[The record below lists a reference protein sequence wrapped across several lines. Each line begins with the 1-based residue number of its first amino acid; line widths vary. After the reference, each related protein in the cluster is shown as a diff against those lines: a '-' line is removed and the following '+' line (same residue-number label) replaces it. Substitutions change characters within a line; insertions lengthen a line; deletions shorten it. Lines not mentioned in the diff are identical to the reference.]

1 MARTACVPCAAR
13 AHGRVARVQSARI
26 IDGANARAPSSDA
39 SNRRCRPV
47 VGDERHGDGRHG
59 DERARVHSCADAE
72 MFARA
77 ARARTTPMME
87 MTSAAAARWRL
98 DDALY
103 MPRAA
108 RDGTRASSSSSS
120 DAPSNAA
127 VAKAAWWSATGA
139 SGAARA
145 VASFARGERDIA
157 AWSAFG
163 DFEHGGSSTCAF
175 ELIEGEETEGVD
187 AARGDG
193 ARNDDGTGTNEG
205 RFARLSGSISS
216 EIPGGASARLKRSG
230 FAGVRTVHLQPTMLN
245 PDPVL
250 DLDAFE
256 ALSYRVRGCG
266 RMYIAS
272 VRTENWMTGDSTE
285 DVWQAAFTPPANK
298 WVDIVIP
305 LDAFTQTYRGRAMAD
320 HKRMSANRVVM
331 LGVAVA
337 GSAASELHER
347 AKLDGTYTLDIH
359 SIIGLRMSEDE
370 IERAAAKIRDAAGD
384 AARRQRG
391 GFAAF
396 ALNLNPETML

>member
-1 MARTACVPCAAR
+1 MR
-13 AHGRVARVQSARI
+13 RVLTPLVVV
-26 IDGANARAPSSDA
+26 
-39 SNRRCRPV
+39 CRPV
-47 VGDERHGDGRHG
+47 VGDERHGDERRG
-59 DERARVHSCADAE
+59 DERACVHSCADAE

-77 ARARTTPMME
+77 ARARTTPVLE

-108 RDGTRASSSSSS
+108 RDGTRAASSSSSQ
-120 DAPSNAA
+120 DAPS
-127 VAKAAWWSATGA
+127 KAAWWSATGA

-145 VASFARGERDIA
+145 VASFARGERDVA

-187 AARGDG
+187 AAMLGDG

-216 EIPGGASARLKRSG
+216 DIPGGASTRLKRSG

-305 LDAFTQTYRGRAMAD
+305 LEAFTQTYRGRAMAD
-320 HKRMSANRVVM
+320 HKRMSANRVVT

-347 AKLDGTYTLDIH
+347 AKLDGTYVLDIH

-370 IERAAAKIRDAAGD
+370 IERTAAQIRDAAGD
-384 AARRQRG
+384 GARRPRG